1 MTKEVLILHEAN
13 SKMKEQLR
21 DLKSQVN
28 GDSTIDKL
36 MAQDPVLASELK
48 SVALLQRQVIILKK
62 SNNSLRTQKSI
73 KFAKFMQQ
81 MEDLTIENEL
91 LKHNLGLK
99 ENELKLLLIKLKEVT
114 RGSNALAVSEKQ
126 FLDVQAMI

>member
-1 MTKEVLILHEAN
+1 
-13 SKMKEQLR
+13 
-21 DLKSQVN
+21 
-28 GDSTIDKL
+28 
-36 MAQDPVLASELK
+36 
-48 SVALLQRQVIILKK
+48 
-62 SNNSLRTQKSI
+62 
-73 KFAKFMQQ
+73 

-99 ENELKLLLIKLKEVT
+99 ENELKLLLIKLKEDT